1 MQRCNR
7 HFAHADCDSSSVGAP
22 DTITATNDLVYTVWW
37 ILKVFSL
44 IENLAGYEVVVVTCF
59 FSPEGVKTVVTHRQ
73 ICEVYGEKIMN
84 DGMVRKCFRELL
96 KMAATMFMVRNGL
109 GDLLSLLPN

>member
-1 MQRCNR
+1 M
-7 HFAHADCDSSSVGAP
+7 
-22 DTITATNDLVYTVWW
+22 
-37 ILKVFSL
+37 K
-44 IENLAGYEVVVVTCF
+44 LALLPAF

-96 KMAATMFMVRNGL
+96 KMAATMFMIRNGL